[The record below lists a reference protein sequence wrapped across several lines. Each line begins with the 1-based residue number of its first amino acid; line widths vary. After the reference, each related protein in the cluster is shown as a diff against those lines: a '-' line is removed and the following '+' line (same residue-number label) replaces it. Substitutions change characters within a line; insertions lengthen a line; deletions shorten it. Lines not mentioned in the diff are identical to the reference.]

1 MKLHKRILNQ
11 DWAQALVS
19 WLAASYLRFV
29 RATGRW
35 DVRDWD
41 NVQKLLD
48 DGKPIVLCYWH
59 GRLVANAFGWPS
71 DKPLYQLSTQHRD
84 GKLAGKTYQRLGVM
98 PVWLDKN
105 SPMEATRKLVKILK
119 GGGVGSITPDGP
131 KGPRQRMQM
140 GAINIARLS
149 GASIVPMT
157 NSTNR
162 AKVLGTWDR
171 MLLPLPFARGAYVM
185 GAPVEVP
192 RTATDEELEAL
203 RQGIEDTLN
212 DMTRALDAEFGQDT
226 PEPHDVGGDAP

>member
-35 DVRDWD
+35 DMRDWE

-71 DKPLYQLSTQHRD
+71 DKPLHQLSTQHRD
-84 GKLAGKTYQRLGVM
+84 GKLAGKTYQRLGIT

-105 SPMEATRKLVKILK
+105 NPMEATRKLVKILK
-119 GGGVGSITPDGP
+119 NGGVGSITPDGP

-149 GASIVPMT
+149 GAYIVPMT

-171 MLLPLPFARGAYVM
+171 MLLPLPFAHGAYVM
-185 GAPVEVP
+185 GAPIEVP
-192 RTATDEELEAL
+192 RTATDEDLETL
-203 RQGIEDTLN
+203 RQSIEDTLN
-212 DMTRALDAEFGQDT
+212 AMTRTLDAEFAQDT
-226 PEPHDVGGDAP
+226 PQPGDVGGDAP

>member
-35 DVRDWD
+35 EMRGWD

-48 DGKPIVLCYWH
+48 DGKPVVLCYWH

-71 DKPLYQLSTQHRD
+71 DKPLHQLSTQHRD
-84 GKLAGKTYQRLGVM
+84 GKLAGKTYQRLGLT

-105 SPMEATRKLVKILK
+105 NPMEATRKLVKILK

-149 GASIVPMT
+149 GAYLVPMT
-157 NSTNR
+157 NSTSR
-162 AKVLGTWDR
+162 AKVLSTWDR
-171 MLLPLPFARGAYVM
+171 MLVPLPFGRGAFIM

-192 RTATDEELEAL
+192 RKSTDKDLEVL
-203 RQGIEDTLN
+203 RQTIEDTLN
-212 DMTRALDAEFGQDT
+212 TMTTTLDAEFGQAT
-226 PEPHDVGGDAP
+226 PQPADMPGGAP

>member
-35 DVRDWD
+35 DMRDWD

-84 GKLAGKTYQRLGVM
+84 GKLAGKTYQRLGLT

-105 SPMEATRKLVKILK
+105 NPMEATRKLVKILK

-149 GASIVPMT
+149 GAYIVPMT
-157 NSTNR
+157 NSANR

-171 MLLPLPFARGAYVM
+171 MLLPLPFAHGAYVM
-185 GAPVEVP
+185 GAPIKVP
-192 RTATDEELEAL
+192 RTATDEELKAL
-203 RQGIEDTLN
+203 RQSIEDTLN
-212 DMTRALDAEFGQDT
+212 AMTRTLDAEFGQKT
-226 PEPHDVGGDAP
+226 PQPHDVGGDAP